1 MHSPA
6 YSRVN
11 LGIPLRAR
19 RTLESH
25 LFLARWLRAS
35 LETFSVCARAGL
47 LLRKCPQGTAPLFQS
62 ACALIGRQRALSPC
76 GLRQPKGHALLR
88 PARPLSRVGAG
99 IPPRFVVPL
108 AKALRLG
115 ARFALL
121 FPLRPLRVLRSSALL
136 PPAPFS
142 RFRSNGG
149 GSRQKLRL
157 RLFWLGWR
165 LPRPRRFFR
174 RAIALSGARARLV
187 LWWQWVSFRPFP
199 PPFPARERERR
210 TPLWFASAWCIVV
223 LARAFVS
230 LPKQRC
236 LVHCP
241 KNRTVKIYT

>member
-1 MHSPA
+1 MCCRAFLVMHSPA

-35 LETFSVCARAGL
+35 LETFKVCALAGAIAS
-47 LLRKCPQGTAPLFQS
+47 QGHTMPRPAFVPKAP
-62 ACALIGRQRALSPC
+62 AVYRRQRALSPC

-88 PARPLSRVGAG
+88 LARPLSRVGAG

-108 AKALRLG
+108 AKVLRLG

-121 FPLRPLRVLRSSALL
+121 FPLRPLRILRSTALL

-157 RLFWLGWR
+157 RLFWLGV
-165 LPRPRRFFR
+165 
-174 RAIALSGARARLV
+174 AC
-187 LWWQWVSFRPFP
+187 FP
-199 PPFPARERERR
+199 PPPFSFGALSR
-210 TPLWFASAWCIVV
+210 
-223 LARAFVS
+223 
-230 LPKQRC
+230 
-236 LVHCP
+236 
-241 KNRTVKIYT
+241 